1 MARTRKNKP
10 KRKNAASGGDPEAPT
25 EIEWESMEIYRKF
38 IVTENAIDEGE
49 NVDHPFEVGDC
60 VSILPSDPPAGYG
73 IEDGP
78 ALPIEAMWLG
88 LIKDIRMRY
97 KGGEQEAWSRVQWFF
112 SAADVRNT
120 TQNFDTSHLGENER
134 LLSDH
139 CDLVHASTL
148 DDVVPMRCFCFD
160 PTYISSVEKNTTLQQ
175 MFTQKEIRAAG
186 SRTENGSIYP
196 DIYYRYGIKVKSK
209 HIFPKVSQFN
219 CFSPQVSS
227 SSSRSRSSSRSKSNR
242 RPAPILNTNV
252 SSKSQQ
258 HQDTCLS
265 QSSYSPPDSERAR
278 RIGRQVADL
287 VREAHIILEDGIT
300 QILKSAS
307 ESKLTNEFKKNLTQ
321 FGDMARTTRNTA
333 RTTRA
338 RTGTFNAD
346 SDIPE
351 SATRSSEDLNVAL
364 NKTANQLA
372 SKMQEAVLLEDTLA
386 MHICARAQCTAPRGK
401 AWHRS
406 CLIRDQAPSEKGV
419 EGGAEDLA
427 DKDET
432 LLHLESWIL
441 RDARRRG
448 RTHSISSPSFD
459 HVMARWK
466 AMGHSRQLEVERMLQ
481 LLCTIP
487 PGYEHPSIGNEGM
500 YEFPILFAVGIPSI
514 AKPSAE
520 GKSAASGKRK
530 ARTSEQEEL
539 EVSADLL
546 KVNLDKGSKSPKKQR
561 RSLRVS
567 DADKLNI
574 EPESAPR
581 YSKDDDE
588 EDYIPRIMHTLS
600 SLLAPELICLASQ
613 PMVRGGVPSISSLSS
628 RNHSLAFAGTSPI
641 FSSES
646 LFGEALRTTITGNI
660 SEVAR
665 ARIAVY
671 KALDEMSLQPKK
683 PGSSSA
689 IDVDITKKEPLIVP
703 QEWSEYVSELE
714 GREWLFELFDS
725 ASTSKQREKRFVS
738 SKDKIR
744 ETVLTRTHNFL
755 RHWQAHRRTM
765 MLCPTCKFDI

>member
-1 MARTRKNKP
+1 MARTRKNQS
-10 KRKNAASGGDPEAPT
+10 KRKNAACGGDPEAPT

-38 IVTENAIDEGE
+38 IVTENAIDGGE

-112 SAADVRNT
+112 SGADVGNT
-120 TQNFDTSHLGENER
+120 VQNFDTSHLGENER

-139 CDLVHASTL
+139 CDLVHSSTL
-148 DDVVPMRCFCFD
+148 DDVVPMRCFYFD
-160 PTYISSVEKNTTLQQ
+160 PTYISSVERNTTLQQ
-175 MFTQKEIRAAG
+175 MFTQREIRAAG
-186 SRTENGSIYP
+186 SRTGNGSIYP
-196 DIYYRYGIKVKSK
+196 DVYYRYEFKVKSK

-219 CFSPQVSS
+219 CFSPKVSS
-227 SSSRSRSSSRSKSNR
+227 NSSRSRSSSRFKSNR
-242 RPAPILNTNV
+242 RTVPTLNNNV
-252 SSKSQQ
+252 RPKSQQ
-258 HQDTCLS
+258 LQDICFSESL
-265 QSSYSPPDSERAR
+265 YSPPDSERAQ

-307 ESKLTNEFKKNLTQ
+307 ESRLGHELKNSTQ
-321 FGDMARTTRNTA
+321 AGDMARTTRNTV

-338 RTGTFNAD
+338 RTWTSNAD
-346 SDIPE
+346 SEMSE
-351 SATRSSEDLNVAL
+351 SATQSYEDLNVSL

-372 SKMQEAVLLEDTLA
+372 SKMQEAILLEDTLA
-386 MHICARAQCTAPRGK
+386 MHICARAQCTPPRGK

-406 CLIRDQAPSEKGV
+406 CLIIRNQALSEKGV
-419 EGGAEDLA
+419 GGGAEDFA
-427 DKDET
+427 DSDDT
-432 LLHLESWIL
+432 LLHFESWIL

-448 RTHSISSPSFD
+448 RTQPISSPSFD
-459 HVMARWK
+459 RVMARWK

-487 PGYEHPSIGNEGM
+487 PGYEHPTIDSEGI
-500 YEFPILFAVGIPSI
+500 YEFPVLFAVGIPGN

-546 KVNLDKGSKSPKKQR
+546 EVNLDKGSKSPNRQR

-581 YSKDDDE
+581 YSKYDD

-628 RNHSLAFAGTSPI
+628 RNHSFAFAGTSPI

-683 PGSSSA
+683 LDSSSA
-689 IDVDITKKEPLIVP
+689 IDVDITKKVPLIVP
-703 QEWSEYVSELE
+703 QEWSEYVLELE
-714 GREWLFELFDS
+714 GREWLFELSDS
-725 ASTSKQREKRFVS
+725 ASTSKRREKRFAS

-755 RHWQAHRRTM
+755 RHWQAHRRTT
-765 MLCPTCKFDI
+765 MLCPTCRFDI

>member
-1 MARTRKNKP
+1 MARTRKNKS

-38 IVTENAIDEGE
+38 IVTENAIDGGE
-49 NVDHPFEVGDC
+49 DVDHPFEVGDC

-112 SAADVRNT
+112 SGADVGNT
-120 TQNFDTSHLGENER
+120 IQNFDTSHLGENER

-139 CDLVHASTL
+139 CDLVHSSTL
-148 DDVVPMRCFCFD
+148 DDVVPMRCFYFD
-160 PTYISSVEKNTTLQQ
+160 PTYISSVERNTTMQQ
-175 MFTQKEIRAAG
+175 IFTQREIRAAG

-196 DIYYRYGIKVKSK
+196 DVYYRYEFKVKSK

-219 CFSPQVSS
+219 CFSPKVSS
-227 SSSRSRSSSRSKSNR
+227 NSSRSRSSSRSKSNR
-242 RPAPILNTNV
+242 RTVPTLNNNV
-252 SSKSQQ
+252 RPKPQQ
-258 HQDTCLS
+258 LQDICFSESL
-265 QSSYSPPDSERAR
+265 YSPPDSERAR

-307 ESKLTNEFKKNLTQ
+307 ESRLRNEFKKNSTQ
-321 FGDMARTTRNTA
+321 AGDMARTTRNIG
-333 RTTRA
+333 RTTRP
-338 RTGTFNAD
+338 RTGTAGTSNAD
-346 SDIPE
+346 SGIPE
-351 SATRSSEDLNVAL
+351 SATQGGSL

-372 SKMQEAVLLEDTLA
+372 SKMQEAIFLEDTLA

-406 CLIRDQAPSEKGV
+406 CLIRDQAPSEKLVG
-419 EGGAEDLA
+419 GGAEDFA
-427 DKDET
+427 DNDET
-432 LLHLESWIL
+432 LLHFESWIL
-441 RDARRRG
+441 RDARHRG
-448 RTHSISSPSFD
+448 RTHPISSPSFD

-466 AMGHSRQLEVERMLQ
+466 SMGHSRQLEVERMLQ

-487 PGYEHPSIGNEGM
+487 PGYENPNIGSEGI
-500 YEFPILFAVGIPSI
+500 YEFPVLFAVGIPNN

-530 ARTSEQEEL
+530 ARTSEQEQL
-539 EVSADLL
+539 KVSADSLE
-546 KVNLDKGSKSPKKQR
+546 VNLDKGSKSPKKQR
-561 RSLRVS
+561 RSLHVS

-574 EPESAPR
+574 ELESTPR
-581 YSKDDDE
+581 YSKDGD

-628 RNHSLAFAGTSPI
+628 RNHSFAFAGTSPI

-660 SEVAR
+660 FEVAR

-683 PGSSSA
+683 LDSSSA

-703 QEWSEYVSELE
+703 QEWSDYVLELE
-714 GREWLFELFDS
+714 GREWLFELSDS
-725 ASTSKQREKRFVS
+725 MSTSKRREKRFAS
-738 SKDKIR
+738 SKDKTR

-755 RHWQAHRRTM
+755 RHWQAHRRSM
-765 MLCPTCKFDI
+765 MLCPTCRFDI

>member
-1 MARTRKNKP
+1 MARTRKNKS
-10 KRKNAASGGDPEAPT
+10 KGKNAASGGDPEAPT
-25 EIEWESMEIYRKF
+25 VIEWESMEIYRKF
-38 IVTENAIDEGE
+38 IVTENAIDEE
-49 NVDHPFEVGDC
+49 EDVDHPFEVGDC
-60 VSILPSDPPAGYG
+60 VSILPSNLPAGYR

-97 KGGEQEAWSRVQWFF
+97 KGGEQEAWCRVQWFF
-112 SAADVRNT
+112 SGADVGNT
-120 TQNFDTSHLGENER
+120 IQNFDTSHLGENER

-139 CDLVHASTL
+139 CDLVHSSTL
-148 DDVVPMRCFCFD
+148 DGVVPMRRFNFD
-160 PTYISSVEKNTTLQQ
+160 PTYIPSVERNTTLQQ

-196 DIYYRYGIKVKSK
+196 DVYYRYELKVKSK
-209 HIFPKVSQFN
+209 HIFPNVSQFN
-219 CFSPQVSS
+219 CFSPEVSTN
-227 SSSRSRSSSRSKSNR
+227 SSRPRSSSRSKSNR
-242 RPAPILNTNV
+242 RPAPTLNTNI
-252 SSKSQQ
+252 SLKSQQ
-258 HQDTCLS
+258 HHNICFS
-265 QSSYSPPDSERAR
+265 ESSYSPPDSERAR

-307 ESKLTNEFKKNLTQ
+307 ESKLTNEFKKNLSQ
-321 FGDMARTTRNTA
+321 VGDMARTTGDTV

-338 RTGTFNAD
+338 RTGTSNVD
-346 SDIPE
+346 SEIPA
-351 SATRSSEDLNVAL
+351 SATQSSEDLNVSL

-372 SKMQEAVLLEDTLA
+372 SKMQEAILLEDTLA

-419 EGGAEDLA
+419 EGGAEDFS
-427 DKDET
+427 DNDDT

-448 RTHSISSPSFD
+448 RTHPMSSPSFD
-459 HVMARWK
+459 HVIARWK

-487 PGYEHPSIGNEGM
+487 PGYEHPSIGSEGI
-500 YEFPILFAVGIPSI
+500 YEFPVLFTVSIPSN
-514 AKPSAE
+514 AKPSAV
-520 GKSAASGKRK
+520 GKSGASGKRK
-530 ARTSEQEEL
+530 ARTSDQEEL
-539 EVSADLL
+539 EVSAGLL
-546 KVNLDKGSKSPKKQR
+546 DLDKGSKSPKKQR

-613 PMVRGGVPSISSLSS
+613 PMVRGGVPSISSPAS
-628 RNHSLAFAGTSPI
+628 RNHSFAFAGTSPI

-683 PGSSSA
+683 PDSSSA

-703 QEWSEYVSELE
+703 QEWSEYVFELE
-714 GREWLFELFDS
+714 GREWLFELYDS
-725 ASTSKQREKRFVS
+725 ASTSKRREKRFVS

-755 RHWQAHRRTM
+755 RFWQAHRRTM